1 MSESHDPVAIS
12 GYQPILEALVS
23 DGVGF
28 VLVAGH
34 AVNAWAEVYYERIA
48 NAETFLPF
56 TSKDADLIGTRD
68 QLYRIAKTLSG
79 TLQIYR
85 DLRTPVLGVF
95 TTDDSPPLKLELL
108 QGLYGMGNPE
118 RIITRAKHFGTIPVI
133 DPILLLVSKAANL
146 GGLDQDGRQDEKH
159 LQMMSLISRCYL
171 EDLVHAVGEHISERD
186 LINELKLMKSLLEE
200 RLPTKGLELAKLTIN
215 HCLPIE
221 AFENCE
227 HPKLKRFLKQSF
239 ELSA

>member
-1 MSESHDPVAIS
+1 MSDAAENASLETYVSCLRSLDQS
-12 GYQPILEALVS
+12 GIK
-23 DGVGF
+23 F

-34 AVNAWAEVYYERIA
+34 AVNYWANYYSSKDTIFES
-48 NAETFLPF
+48 FLPF

-146 GGLDQDGRQDEKH
+146 GGLDQDGRQDKKH